1 MARACLDLCG
11 LGRSITLEGPL
22 ARNRLFGQALA
33 QLSGVPVF
41 ASGDATGTSLG
52 ASLLF
57 GGVLPEAGGSHAL
70 VPLQAE
76 GLAAYIERWRE
87 RAQE

>member
-33 QLSGVPVF
+33 TLAGVPVH

-57 GGVLPEAGGSHAL
+57 GGNLAETAGNQALP
-70 VPLQAE
+70 PLLAE
-76 GLAAYIERWRE
+76 GFDAYVAAWRS
-87 RAQE
+87 A